1 MVVWTCLE
9 TQKKKKTKKEKKR
22 KKKKEIGN
30 VTMKYL
36 SLSWQAS
43 IGLAYLPT
51 SSFILSFFLLFSLFP
66 LFFLLFSLFSLFPL
80 FFLSFFCFL
89 YFGASIYSLT
99 QWHEILYIV
108 DVIEGFDMKLAFIKN
123 WKHNLEASLSV
134 FWSQNWILLDVSIDS
149 YMVLMWFNW
158 SITTINA
165 TLQLLDIYIE

>member
-1 MVVWTCLE
+1 MRKLNGSMDMFGNTKE
-9 TQKKKKTKKEKKR
+9 KQKEKKKKKR

-66 LFFLLFSLFSLFPL
+66 LFFLLFSLFPL

-89 YFGASIYSLT
+89 CFGASIYSLT

-123 WKHNLEASLSV
+123 
-134 FWSQNWILLDVSIDS
+134 
-149 YMVLMWFNW
+149 
-158 SITTINA
+158 
-165 TLQLLDIYIE
+165 